1 MMMTTRSAGRKSAA
15 KPATAQADTSDAELV
30 SVDTVAPHAVYHDG
44 EQRTG
49 TIDNVPADVA
59 AQWIRHGW
67 ATLHT
72 TPDRS

>member
-1 MMMTTRSAGRKSAA
+1 MMTTRRTSRKPAA
-15 KPATAQADTSDAELV
+15 KPAQADTSEADLV
-30 SVDTVAPHAVYHDG
+30 SVDVVAARLVYFDG
-44 EQRTG
+44 EQRSGTLTG
-49 TIDNVPADVA
+49 VPADVA